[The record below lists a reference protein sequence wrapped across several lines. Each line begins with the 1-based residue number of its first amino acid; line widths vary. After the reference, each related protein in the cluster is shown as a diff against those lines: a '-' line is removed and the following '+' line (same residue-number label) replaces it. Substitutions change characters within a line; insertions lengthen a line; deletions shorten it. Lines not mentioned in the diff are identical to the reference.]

1 MMQITKLWSLIL
13 SKTAKMGWLALIAA
27 AAAYVI
33 SCGQNAGEVEASAKE
48 KVDAEASILPL
59 ITPKKTSERDDLR
72 DPNVAV
78 QLSSAMADAVDKA
91 LPSVVVIKAGAT
103 RLYRERFSYR
113 VFQQQEEVGQ
123 GSGVIIRRMA
133 TFSPIAMSLSRR
145 KTWKS
150 F

>member
-72 DPNVAV
+72 
-78 QLSSAMADAVDKA
+78 
-91 LPSVVVIKAGAT
+91 T
-103 RLYRERFSYR
+103 R
-113 VFQQQEEVGQ
+113 
-123 GSGVIIRRMA
+123 MW
-133 TFSPIAMSLSRR
+133 PCN
-145 KTWKS
+145 
-150 F
+150 